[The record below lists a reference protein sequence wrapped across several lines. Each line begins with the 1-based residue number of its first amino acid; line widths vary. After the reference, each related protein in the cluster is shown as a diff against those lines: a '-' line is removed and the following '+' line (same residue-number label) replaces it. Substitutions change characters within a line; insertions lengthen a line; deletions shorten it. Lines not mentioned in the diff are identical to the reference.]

1 MTRKVKETRY
11 QMRVDKK
18 FKEKFLSYYRNN
30 NFIPAMRIRALI
42 QLDMEGKIKQ

>member
-1 MTRKVKETRY
+1 MAKRIKETQY
-11 QMRVDKK
+11 QIRFDKK
-18 FKEKFLSYYRNN
+18 FKEEFLAYYRNN